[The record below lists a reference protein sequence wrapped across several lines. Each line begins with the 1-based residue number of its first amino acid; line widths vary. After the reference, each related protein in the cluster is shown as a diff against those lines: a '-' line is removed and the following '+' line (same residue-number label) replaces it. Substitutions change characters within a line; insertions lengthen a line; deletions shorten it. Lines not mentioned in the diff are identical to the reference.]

1 MKLLT
6 KTTLYFATLS
16 LFLFF
21 IMGIIFFQVLK
32 NISLSELNREMAE
45 IREAVDLQLDKEWA
59 TRPPRIIGIDSLT
72 IQLVSASS
80 TMEEKYGDTLMID
93 PESDQFKTYR
103 YLEYFQKLE
112 EGNVKVRIYKSTTPT
127 DKLVEQVTLMM
138 TMMVI
143 LFLSG
148 VFFMNR
154 FVFANLWKDFFEALE
169 KLRKFDTVKEPVV
182 LGDQDIEEFKE
193 LKAVLEKM
201 TRRLSSDYK
210 ELREYTD
217 HTTHELQTP
226 LAVIKTKIELLLQ
239 SENLGPDEMQLIQ
252 SINTSVDHLSR
263 LNSTLALITRI
274 ENQQFP
280 EKNEIHLVRLVD
292 HHLEMLQELIEIRNI
307 SVVRSYKD
315 THRTICMDQGLAD
328 VMIANLLKNAIVH
341 NVDGGKITLDISSEA
356 FTIGNEGPQLEF
368 GEEELFRKFVRSRS
382 NKGSFGLGLSLVKKI
397 CEAYGIGH
405 SYSYV
410 DNQHLFTFTLSS

>member
-182 LGDQDIEEFKE
+182 LVSCQD
-193 LKAVLEKM
+193 
-201 TRRLSSDYK
+201 D
-210 ELREYTD
+210 
-217 HTTHELQTP
+217 
-226 LAVIKTKIELLLQ
+226 
-239 SENLGPDEMQLIQ
+239 
-252 SINTSVDHLSR
+252 
-263 LNSTLALITRI
+263 
-274 ENQQFP
+274 
-280 EKNEIHLVRLVD
+280 
-292 HHLEMLQELIEIRNI
+292 
-307 SVVRSYKD
+307 
-315 THRTICMDQGLAD
+315 
-328 VMIANLLKNAIVH
+328 IV
-341 NVDGGKITLDISSEA
+341 G
-356 FTIGNEGPQLEF
+356 
-368 GEEELFRKFVRSRS
+368 
-382 NKGSFGLGLSLVKKI
+382 
-397 CEAYGIGH
+397 
-405 SYSYV
+405 
-410 DNQHLFTFTLSS
+410 